1 MDKSGKVYVK
11 AMNKYNDGYIKKAI
25 SLCEK
30 SISLNNRNA
39 AALNLKGILY
49 YLEGDLDKA
58 KNMWNINYKRNNDK
72 VSKKY
77 LDDSVH
83 DKEKLH
89 LYVRALELV
98 KKYNINGALK
108 LLNKCE
114 NSDFNFINVN
124 NNITLCYIKQGE
136 YVKALQYIK
145 KVLKVDKNNTQA
157 IINKKTLMEFGTLKR
172 KINYKKIVIGI
183 FIIILIISLFFMAK
197 MFMYNKSFSIFGV
210 KKFQK
215 ETSLNSKKVNIK
227 TKNLVPIHNQE
238 DKAVKNNNQEMNSF
252 PREQLTESIKNNNF
266 EQIVGY
272 VTTWKDINLNININD
287 RLLLVK
293 AEDIIKSNGIQFF
306 YKKGTT
312 SMNNKKF
319 SEAKKYFLYAL
330 PYSSGSYLKEHIIY
344 MLAVSYKST
353 SDFQNALEYYELNLK
368 QYPRGTYCEEVLYNL
383 IIINKELDITKS
395 KIYAQK
401 LVKQF
406 PSSQYNNLIVKEI
419 LNY

>member
-1 MDKSGKVYVK
+1 MSEIKGENMDKSGKVYVK
-11 AMNKYNDGYIKKAI
+11 AMNKYNDGYIKKAL

-58 KNMWNINYKRNNDK
+58 KNMWNINYKRNNDN

-77 LDDSVH
+77 LDDSVR

-89 LYVRALELV
+89 LYVRALELI

-157 IINKKTLMEFGTLKR
+157 FLNKKTLMEFGTLKR

-215 ETSLNSKKVNIK
+215 ETSLNSKKVNSK
-227 TKNLVPIHNQE
+227 TKNLVQIHNQE
-238 DKAVKNNNQEMNSF
+238 INSF
-252 PREQLTESIKNNNF
+252 PREQLTASIKNNNF

-272 VTTWKDINLNININD
+272 VSTWKDINLKMND

-293 AEDIIKSNGIQFF
+293 AEDIIKRNGIQFF
-306 YKKGTT
+306 YEKGTT

-319 SEAKKYFLYAL
+319 SEAKKYFLNAL
-330 PYSSGSYLKEHIIY
+330 LYSSGSYLKEHIIY

-353 SDFQNALEYYELNLK
+353 SDFQNALKYYELNLK

-383 IIINKELDITKS
+383 IIINKELNITKS

-406 PSSQYNNLIVKEI
+406 PRSQYNNSIVKEI
-419 LNY
+419 LDY

>member
-1 MDKSGKVYVK
+1 MDKSGKAYVK
-11 AMNKYNDGYIKKAI
+11 AMNKYNDGYINKAL

-30 SISLNNRNA
+30 SISLNNSNA

-58 KNMWNINYKRNNDK
+58 ENMWSINYKRNNDK

-77 LDDSVH
+77 LDDSVS

-89 LYVRALELV
+89 LYVSALELI
-98 KKYNINGALK
+98 KKFNINGALK

-124 NNITLCYIKQGE
+124 NHISLCYIKQGE

-145 KVLKVDKNNTQA
+145 EVLKVDKNNTQA
-157 IINKKTLMEFGTLKR
+157 IINMKTLIEFGGLKR
-172 KINYKKIVIGI
+172 EIDHKKIAIVTAII
-183 FIIILIISLFFMAK
+183 FLIISIFLMVKIFI
-197 MFMYNKSFSIFGV
+197 YNNKSFSAFVV

-215 ETSLNSKKVNIK
+215 ETSLNSKKVNNK
-227 TKNLVPIHNQE
+227 TNNSVQTHNQE
-238 DKAVKNNNQEMNSF
+238 AKAIKNNNQEMNSF
-252 PREQLTESIKNNNF
+252 PKKQLTESIKNNNF
-266 EQIVGY
+266 EQIVSF
-272 VTTWKDINLNININD
+272 VNTWKDVNLKMND

-306 YKKGTT
+306 YKKGAIN
-312 SMNNKKF
+312 MNNKKF
-319 SEAKKYFLYAL
+319 SDAQKYFLYAL
-330 PYSSGSYLKEHIIY
+330 PYSNGSYLKEHIIY
-344 MLAVSYKST
+344 MLAVSYKSI
-353 SDFQNALEYYELNLK
+353 SDFKNALKYYELNLK
-368 QYPRGTYCEEVLYNL
+368 QYPKGTYCEEVLYNL
-383 IIINKELDITKS
+383 IIINKELNITKS

-406 PSSQYNNLIVKEI
+406 PNSQYNNSIVKEI